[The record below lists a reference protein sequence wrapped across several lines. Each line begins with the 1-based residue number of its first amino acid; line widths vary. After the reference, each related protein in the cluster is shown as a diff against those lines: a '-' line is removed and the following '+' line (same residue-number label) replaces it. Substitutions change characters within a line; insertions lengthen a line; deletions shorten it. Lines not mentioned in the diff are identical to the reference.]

1 MGLLANLKLVWR
13 NRTALKAASKAADGV
28 KEAYVKTGWKTT
40 EFWLAVLSNVATV
53 VPALGGLIPPEKAA
67 TLLAVVNGLYGIV
80 RALTKASALPATPPN
95 A

>member
-1 MGLLANLKLVWR
+1 MGLIANLKTAWK
-13 NRTALKAASKAADGV
+13 NRAALRAASKAADGV
-28 KEAYVKTGWKTT
+28 KEAYVKSGWKTT

-67 TLLAVVNGLYGIV
+67 TILAIVNGLYGIV
-80 RALTKASALPATPPN
+80 RALTKATAPIATPPQ